1 MTRNQN
7 LLCFKRAAHRKS
19 NFAAV
24 RARRERRRRRRPR
37 SDKRR
42 FMPPVYIPAKI
53 TAATR
58 ELLSAH
64 KYTRRA
70 DYNASKTRRR
80 ALFRLMLFILH
91 NSSKNTQTHAR
102 THHFFSVEREK
113 ERITSKFL

>member
-7 LLCFKRAAHRKS
+7 LLFQKRARSLHTE
-19 NFAAV
+19 
-24 RARRERRRRRRPR
+24 RARKIQFRRCAREAAG

-58 ELLSAH
+58 ELLGAQHTH

-70 DYNASKTRRR
+70 DYNASKTRR

-102 THHFFSVEREK
+102 THHFFQSREDY
-113 ERITSKFL
+113 F